1 MTWQPNSNKRQ
12 KRSHF
17 DPDTHL
23 PTAPTG
29 KRLWAFRM
37 FETSAPTTSHD
48 DGKPAIE
55 VEIVFEWPEILP
67 VESGGV
73 TAARRASQEKRFRE
87 IEEELVEKLG
97 NGSES

>member
-1 MTWQPNSNKRQ
+1 
-12 KRSHF
+12 
-17 DPDTHL
+17 
-23 PTAPTG
+23 
-29 KRLWAFRM
+29 M